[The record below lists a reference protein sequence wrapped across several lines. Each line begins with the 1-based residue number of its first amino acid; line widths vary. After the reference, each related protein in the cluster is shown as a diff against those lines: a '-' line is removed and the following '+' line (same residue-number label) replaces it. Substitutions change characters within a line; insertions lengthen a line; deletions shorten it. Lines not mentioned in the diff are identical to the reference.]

1 MALSDPNS
9 ARGIERT
16 ILDPL
21 CEQDFYLCV
30 LHSWILTPQLFAFES
45 EAFQIK
51 DVYRSQYFGHA
62 HSLWR
67 YRALIVRN
75 SRLVHARIAPIPQPI
90 AGVGPGD
97 ERK

>member
-1 MALSDPNS
+1 MALSHPNS
-9 ARGIERT
+9 ARGIEWS
-16 ILDPL
+16 ILDPV
-21 CEQDFYLCV
+21 CEQDFYFCFQY
-30 LHSWILTPQLFAFES
+30 SWILTPELFAFES

-67 YRALIVRN
+67 YCALIARN
-75 SRLVHARIAPIPQPI
+75 SRLVHDRIAPTPQPI
-90 AGVGPGD
+90 ARVGLNG

>member
-1 MALSDPNS
+1 MALSRPNS
-9 ARGIERT
+9 ARGIERA
-16 ILDPL
+16 ILDPV
-21 CEQDFYLCV
+21 CEQDFYFSFQ
-30 LHSWILTPQLFAFES
+30 HSWILAPELFAFES

-51 DVYRSQYFGHA
+51 DVYRSQLFGHA

-75 SRLVHARIAPIPQPI
+75 SRLVGSRIAPTLLPI
-90 AGVGPGD
+90 ARVGPIG

>member
-1 MALSDPNS
+1 M
-9 ARGIERT
+9 
-16 ILDPL
+16 

-30 LHSWILTPQLFAFES
+30 LHSWILAPELFAFES

-75 SRLVHARIAPIPQPI
+75 SRLVGSRTAPTLQPI
-90 AGVGPGD
+90 ARVGPIG